1 MTYLSEGD
9 LRGLQMC
16 LIYLKSKG
24 PQNVPRL
31 LLENTKYSVDLMF
44 PYIRATLSWPA
55 FHQTIANV

>member
-1 MTYLSEGD
+1 MIYLSEGY

-24 PQNVPRL
+24 HQNAPRL
-31 LLENTKYSVDLMF
+31 LLENIKYCVDFLF
-44 PYIRATLSWPA
+44 PYIRATLSRPA